1 MTRQVLLL
9 AIAVSTLVG
18 CSKRSSTDDGSK
30 EPDGA
35 PLVTAHGT
43 PTGPAV
49 TKDIGPQGG
58 SFTSGDG
65 MVTVTV
71 PAGAVTINTT
81 FSIQPTTA
89 VLDSASPNKTNY
101 RLAPHNVTFAKP
113 INIKFKYNPD
123 NYLGDMQEVL
133 QVAWQDEAGHWKILP
148 TALDKANKTLT
159 VEKTSF
165 SDFEIYTEF
174 VLGSY
179 ASTSADQPIRFTIG
193 KAYTRETNGT
203 DDDLLTPLNGLA
215 HYPGY
220 RELSKNDVTSIKSW
234 RVVESPPGG
243 TLAPYVYGESNGIMN
258 SALYTPP
265 LNITN
270 ITGVLVE
277 VIINGIQ
284 PIKDPSAPGGVR
296 RTGQLLLL
304 GFAELRPSEYLIV
317 TVDSVRTLMTG
328 NISFRTTSTQVLIAG
343 SAPNNTSV
351 SVVYGGLDNG
361 TYHGGSMREPME
373 FTCSI
378 SKGADRYYNF
388 YSSCPSG
395 QIIYNGDS
403 YLYDLPPVGSFI
415 SGDAD
420 VVGYKNSGGC
430 NYTSKKIKVEY
441 RLRRLP

>member
-1 MTRQVLLL
+1 MTRHVLLL

-49 TKDIGPQGG
+49 TKDIGPEGG

-71 PAGAVTINTT
+71 PAGAVTSNTT

-89 VLDSASPNKTNY
+89 VLDSVSPNKTNY

-123 NYLGDMQEVL
+123 NYLGDMQDVL

-179 ASTSADQPIRFTIG
+179 ASTAADQPIRFTIG
-193 KAYTRETNGT
+193 KTYTRETSGT

-215 HYPGY
+215 QYSGY

-234 RVVESPPGG
+234 RVVEGPSGG
-243 TLAPYVYGESNGIMN
+243 TLTPYISGNENGILN

-265 LNITN
+265 INITN

-277 VIINGIQ
+277 VIINGIE

-304 GFAELRPSEYLIV
+304 GFAELRPSEYLMV
-317 TVDSVRTLMTG
+317 TVDSVKTLLTTNVSLRT
-328 NISFRTTSTQVLIAG
+328 SSTQVLISG
-343 SAPNNTSV
+343 SAANIQNLSI
-351 SVVYGGLDNG
+351 VYGGLVEG
-361 TYHGGSMREPME
+361 IYKGGSMREPKE

-378 SKGADRYYNF
+378 GFGADRYYNF
-388 YSSCPSG
+388 YSNCTTG
-395 QIIYNGDS
+395 QTIFNGAS
-403 YLYDLPPVGSFI
+403 YLEDVVPVGSFMQ
-415 SGDAD
+415 SDLEAL
-420 VVGYKNSGGC
+420 VYKNSGGC

-441 RLRRLP
+441 KLRRLP